1 MAQETGEEERVD
13 EEHSVEAE
21 GPPWA
26 SPTLPAS
33 LEGSVMK
40 RLATDRRYLG
50 HPRRDWLIAI
60 VSLAAFALVL
70 RFVVAAL
77 RSQVL

>member
-1 MAQETGEEERVD
+1 MVD
-13 EEHSVEAE
+13 EERSARAE
-21 GPPWA
+21 KEPSWA
-26 SPTLPAS
+26 SPGLPAS

-50 HPRRDWLIAI
+50 HPRRDWLIALG
-60 VSLAAFALVL
+60 SLAAFALAL

-77 RSQVL
+77 RTQL